1 LTGLLVTSGV
11 WAAAEC
17 GLLLLPGT
25 QAKVVSYI
33 IGLVAGLATVGAWL
47 YFCSAYT
54 GHEYHRQ
61 PTLRRLAIGVYAAIV
76 LVKITNPV
84 HNLYFT
90 STLVPDPFPHLAIT
104 LLPAHWVVTGLSYA
118 LTAVGFYLLYE
129 LFAESQFDTR
139 AVGALVAVTA
149 LPVIFDLF
157 SYTSSLVLSLNYEP
171 LGVAIFAVGVLYVV
185 DEQFVALPA
194 FWRQEILEAL
204 NDPVIAVDQAGAV
217 RDYNRAAADAFPKLP
232 SIVGKGVGTEYP
244 ELAKTLTNAASPIEV
259 SIEDETRYYVVE
271 RRKLSIKT
279 VVFGR
284 VIILS
289 DITTIERQRRELQ
302 RQNDQFDEFSDA
314 ITHELRN
321 TLAIADGYLK
331 MVGDE
336 LTQGDSLISAE
347 YFQKTSQ
354 SLDRM
359 DSIVT
364 DLSKLARFG
373 QTLDATATHDIAET
387 VNEGWNEADTEGMSL
402 TVESEGM
409 IHADRIRLVDLFCS
423 VFEFARF
430 TGTTNVTVGFH
441 EGVIEICTDG
451 RELTPEEVERAFEYG
466 EAIPTAEAGMLLPS
480 IQTIAA
486 VHGWAV
492 SADEEYE
499 GGVCI
504 HIITSEFEY

>member
-171 LGVAIFAVGVLYVV
+171 LGVAIFAVGVLY
-185 DEQFVALPA
+185 L
-194 FWRQEILEAL
+194 
-204 NDPVIAVDQAGAV
+204 
-217 RDYNRAAADAFPKLP
+217 
-232 SIVGKGVGTEYP
+232 
-244 ELAKTLTNAASPIEV
+244 
-259 SIEDETRYYVVE
+259 
-271 RRKLSIKT
+271 
-279 VVFGR
+279 
-284 VIILS
+284 
-289 DITTIERQRRELQ
+289 
-302 RQNDQFDEFSDA
+302 
-314 ITHELRN
+314 
-321 TLAIADGYLK
+321 
-331 MVGDE
+331 
-336 LTQGDSLISAE
+336 
-347 YFQKTSQ
+347 
-354 SLDRM
+354 
-359 DSIVT
+359 
-364 DLSKLARFG
+364 
-373 QTLDATATHDIAET
+373 
-387 VNEGWNEADTEGMSL
+387 
-402 TVESEGM
+402 
-409 IHADRIRLVDLFCS
+409 
-423 VFEFARF
+423 
-430 TGTTNVTVGFH
+430 
-441 EGVIEICTDG
+441 
-451 RELTPEEVERAFEYG
+451 
-466 EAIPTAEAGMLLPS
+466 
-480 IQTIAA
+480 
-486 VHGWAV
+486 
-492 SADEEYE
+492 
-499 GGVCI
+499 
-504 HIITSEFEY
+504 